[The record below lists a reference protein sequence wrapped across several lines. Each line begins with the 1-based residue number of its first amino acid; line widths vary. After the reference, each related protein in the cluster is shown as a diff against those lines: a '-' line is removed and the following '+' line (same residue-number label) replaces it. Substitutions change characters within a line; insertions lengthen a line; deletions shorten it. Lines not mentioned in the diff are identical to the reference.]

1 MYDSIFGWEA
11 LANAIILTAVE
22 DLRAACKGKGEA
34 AEYLR
39 DECVEFLLSRRAARL
54 TSADLSK
61 VVARIIKETK

>member
-34 AEYLR
+34 AEDLR
-39 DECVEFLLSRRAARL
+39 DECVEFLLSRRAAHL

-61 VVARIIKETK
+61 VVARIIKETE